1 MLRPP
6 RSLAGSQWPR
16 RTPLVHVSAQQLVT
30 TMVILNYWGC
40 FYEMKLEEDD
50 NENSA
55 TKIVVINGT
64 SIDFLQET
72 KE

>member
-1 MLRPP
+1 M
-6 RSLAGSQWPR
+6 
-16 RTPLVHVSAQQLVT
+16 HVSAQQLVAT
-30 TMVILNYWGC
+30 VVILNYWGC

-50 NENSA
+50 YENSA